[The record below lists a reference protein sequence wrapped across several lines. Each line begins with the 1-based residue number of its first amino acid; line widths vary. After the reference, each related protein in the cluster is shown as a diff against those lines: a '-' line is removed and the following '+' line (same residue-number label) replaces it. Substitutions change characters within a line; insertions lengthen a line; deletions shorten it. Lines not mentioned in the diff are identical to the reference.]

1 APGAAAAE
9 MVEAV
14 ILNSHRVLPVC
25 VMLEGEY
32 GQHNVALGVP
42 VKLGYNGVEEIIDLK
57 LTDEEMALMET
68 SANHVKA
75 VMKVLDDLKL
85 F

>member
-1 APGAAAAE
+1 
-9 MVEAV
+9 
-14 ILNSHRVLPVC
+14 
-25 VMLEGEY
+25 MLEGEY